1 MEQIT
6 RDLHLFA
13 DGQELAQGCRMLLH
27 SQETLSLAPQ
37 LFSLEILDLS
47 DSSAALLSAAKR
59 IEVLS
64 SGSILASGEL
74 IDALTRKETSWD
86 PSSFIR
92 ACSSAATACIRSN
105 TNKQFILVRNPP
117 FIGGFCLTVRLEGDI
132 L

>member
-6 RDLHLFA
+6 RDLHLLA

-27 SQETLSLAPQ
+27 SQETLSLTPQ

-47 DSSAALLSAAKR
+47 DSSAALLSAAKQ

-74 IDALTRKETSWD
+74 IDALTRKEAGRKLTSI
-86 PSSFIR
+86 S
-92 ACSSAATACIRSN
+92 
-105 TNKQFILVRNPP
+105 
-117 FIGGFCLTVRLEGDI
+117 
-132 L
+132 